1 MLRLDCPGLQHDK
14 IPRSIRPLAIYACGA
29 KLSPHTQLPIGL
41 IAAYRTPILCPF
53 DLSQSGL
60 QLLYPFLLLLN
71 RLPKTLLRLLP
82 GGNQA
87 VLAVKMRREL
97 LKRGQRGR
105 KGVVRG
111 RDGVSRRKEGVLTS
125 GMVRR
130 ITRLTSSPPVVAL
143 FGVRSTARGV
153 SSSSLF
159 RFGTPSLPG
168 TANNLSCSVSVR
180 VPWL

>member
-14 IPRSIRPLAIYACGA
+14 IPRSNHPLAIYACGA

-82 GGNQA
+82 GGYQA

-111 RDGVSRRKEGVLTS
+111 RDGVSGRKEGVLTS
-125 GMVRR
+125 ARYGAPNNETHILPTSRCSLRR
-130 ITRLTSSPPVVAL
+130 AVDSSRRVLFFSLSLWHTLAPRYRQQPVL
-143 FGVRSTARGV
+143 
-153 SSSSLF
+153 
-159 RFGTPSLPG
+159 
-168 TANNLSCSVSVR
+168 
-180 VPWL
+180 